1 MESGKEYQE
10 STYEYMGVQRWERT
24 SGDIRVPKKTLD
36 NEITA
41 KDHYSI
47 KSAGIEESILERK
60 N

>member
-1 MESGKEYQE
+1 MESGKECQN
-10 STYEYMGVQRWERT
+10 STYEYVGVQRWERT
-24 SGDIRVPKKTLD
+24 SGDIRALKKTLD

-47 KSAGIEESILERK
+47 KSEGIKEAILERK